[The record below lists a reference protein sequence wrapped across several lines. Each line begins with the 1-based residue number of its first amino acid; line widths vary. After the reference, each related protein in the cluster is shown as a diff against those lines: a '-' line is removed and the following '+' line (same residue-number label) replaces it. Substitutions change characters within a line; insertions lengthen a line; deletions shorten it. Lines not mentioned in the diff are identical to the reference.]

1 MNLRIFGVLFT
12 GPNSA
17 VVLQIWQM
25 SGIEVYL
32 MEFLFDI
39 SKVAESGIQSV
50 VSEIVHIRDDHEV
63 SVYVDSFGYAHI

>member
-1 MNLRIFGVLFT
+1 
-12 GPNSA
+12 
-17 VVLQIWQM
+17 M
-25 SGIEVYL
+25 SGIEAYL
-32 MEFLFDI
+32 MEFLLDI